1 MDQPA
6 SGTRHDWIGANDDQE
21 KSNCSWIGT
30 GEFCSVAKQRLAR
43 ASEQWALASAL
54 LHEQVSGGL
63 WVQREQ

>member
-1 MDQPA
+1 M
-6 SGTRHDWIGANDDQE
+6 
-21 KSNCSWIGT
+21 
-30 GEFCSVAKQRLAR
+30 AR